1 MINAAKV
8 HLVMSCVLWAAL
20 QAARAE
26 IPPDDPVLQ
35 LAPEVIVRDHVLP
48 NIQTPGEVA
57 EVRQITRQADNE
69 QTDHFTRQ
77 AVIQPNEARVVIQY
91 QTGTRPRYTDTIS
104 DGVRRQEYQV
114 SPDRPVRRIQ
124 TGQDFPIKGS
134 AFSFRDLHW
143 LLETYQWVEKTHR
156 DSHVLLTG
164 ENGPY
169 PKIVI
174 ELDRVL
180 GAVVMTSMRVFESD
194 GKLTKVQ
201 TFKDFVVQ
209 HNKVRP
215 TWIQM
220 AAVGPGLSSSHDDVI
235 TTLELKWLE
244 AETAGARP

>member
-1 MINAAKV
+1 MINVAKAY
-8 HLVMSCVLWAAL
+8 LVTSCVLWAAL

-26 IPPDDPVLQ
+26 MPPDDPLLQ
-35 LAPEVIVRDHVLP
+35 LAPEAIIREHVLP
-48 NIQTPGEVA
+48 NIQTPGEAA
-57 EVRQITRQADNE
+57 EVKQLTMRADD
-69 QTDHFTRQ
+69 QQVDRFTRE
-77 AVIQPNEARVVIQY
+77 AVIQPGEARVVIQY
-91 QTGTRPRYTDTIS
+91 ATGTRPRYTDTIR
-104 DGVRRQEYQV
+104 DGARRQEYRV

-143 LLETYQWVEKTHR
+143 LLETYRWIEKTHR
-156 DSHVLLTG
+156 DGHVLLTG

-180 GAVVMTSMRVFESD
+180 GAVVMTSMRMFESD

-201 TFKDFVVQ
+201 TCKDFVVQ
-209 HNKVRP
+209 HDKVRP

-220 AAVGPGLSSSHDDVI
+220 ATVAPDPSGSHDNVT